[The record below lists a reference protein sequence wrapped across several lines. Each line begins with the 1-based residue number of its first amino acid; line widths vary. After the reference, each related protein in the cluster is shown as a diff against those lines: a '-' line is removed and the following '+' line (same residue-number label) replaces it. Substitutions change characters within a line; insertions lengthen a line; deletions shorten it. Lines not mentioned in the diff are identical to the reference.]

1 MDLYR
6 YLDTWASHRLH
17 SHSHGA
23 IATAICFSQL
33 IGCMEFSIVVA
44 IAVCE
49 HVRAVQMV
57 IASVI
62 FSSQQIIGCMG
73 FTVSVHLMPS
83 QEQHQIPY
91 SPLLLR
97 KKFSRNRTL

>member
-1 MDLYR
+1 MRIKQIFFFLGYISGFVWIFG
-6 YLDTWASHRLH
+6 YLDFAQACRLQA
-17 SHSHGA
+17 HSHGA

-49 HVRAVQMV
+49 HLRAVQMV
-57 IASVI
+57 IATVI

-73 FTVSVHLMPS
+73 FSVSVHLVS
-83 QEQHQIPY
+83 
-91 SPLLLR
+91 L
-97 KKFSRNRTL
+97 